1 VFREVTW
8 SAMHK
13 LDVEEWS
20 VSAVMSLY
28 QGAGSVVKTGSE
40 ECFRI
45 KVGLRQVPELLLR
58 LFSHE

>member
-1 VFREVTW
+1 
-8 SAMHK
+8 MHK
-13 LDVEEWS
+13 LDVEEWL

-28 QGAGSVVKTGSE
+28 QDRAGSVVKTGSE

>member
-1 VFREVTW
+1 
-8 SAMHK
+8 MHK
-13 LDVEEWS
+13 LDVEEWL